1 MTSTYMQIL
10 IHGVNTSLFN
20 PGAIPDATTW
30 AGPPPGI
37 VTFQSLLYANF
48 PTPLFAASLAV
59 LGKQ

>member
-1 MTSTYMQIL
+1 MQIL